1 MNEREWGL
9 RGRNFEESYSDR
21 QIGER
26 ENQIGKEGYLGQ
38 RAARLGFC
46 FTALSRV
53 VVLFTLGAF
62 GSLVKNQTL
71 GYLTYPT
78 NVS

>member
-26 ENQIGKEGYLGQ
+26 ENQIGKE
-38 RAARLGFC
+38 RE
-46 FTALSRV
+46 S
-53 VVLFTLGAF
+53 
-62 GSLVKNQTL
+62 S
-71 GYLTYPT
+71 
-78 NVS
+78 